1 MLDNLTEIPLPGR
14 TLATPT
20 VDTTDRRA
28 GVALPAFVAG
38 PENRLVAAAVKRL
51 LDAASASSATESTCV
66 PQFAPNMI
74 ALFGRSGTGKTHL
87 AYGLVR
93 AWQQQRGV
101 DAALYTTAADY
112 RRQFT
117 TALRSDGVCEFRR
130 HIRGRQLF
138 AIDDLHQLPADEY
151 LAQELRYT
159 LDDYKDRG
167 GTVLVT
173 SNRPASTLANLSPD
187 LRSRLA
193 AALVLQL
200 ASPGGDARLRI
211 IRQTAAALQQSLS
224 DEAAQRLSAG
234 ITGTAS
240 DLIGALFEHCSA
252 SPNRVSDN
260 RHASIA
266 ARQPTLREIIA
277 LVARYTSVPQKELKS
292 GSRKQATVFARAVAI
307 YLARELAGASY
318 QEIGRSLGDRDHT
331 TIMHSYRKIDRDRLS
346 YRDTQEILDELRR
359 LLLNH

>member
-1 MLDNLTEIPLPGR
+1 
-14 TLATPT
+14 
-20 VDTTDRRA
+20 VS
-28 GVALPAFVAG
+28 
-38 PENRLVAAAVKRL
+38 AAVKRL
-51 LDAASASSATESTCV
+51 LDAASASPATESNGV
-66 PQFAPNMI
+66 PQFAPSLI

-138 AIDDLHQLPADEY
+138 AIDDLHHLPADEY

-159 LDDYKDRG
+159 LDDYEDRG

-193 AALVLQL
+193 AALLLQL

-234 ITGTAS
+234 VTGTAS

-252 SPNRVSDN
+252 SRANRVSDDS
-260 RHASIA
+260 HASIA